1 MKPILFI
8 HGLGG
13 DKKQYASIIKYLR
26 AKGID
31 GFYEFEYES
40 KFGLSPIKSIAEDLA
55 EFIKEKVKEKTINI
69 IAISQGGII
78 ALAYLKFYKNI
89 NIEKLFTLCSPHKGS
104 KMANIMKLPGL
115 IDLQPNST
123 LLKDLEN
130 FVEQEKINVYS
141 VYTPFDLMV
150 FPGWNAMSKN
160 GRNKMILA
168 PLHPLVYSWPS
179 VKQFIYKNII

>member
-1 MKPILFI
+1 
-8 HGLGG
+8 
-13 DKKQYASIIKYLR
+13 
-26 AKGID
+26 
-31 GFYEFEYES
+31 
-40 KFGLSPIKSIAEDLA
+40 
-55 EFIKEKVKEKTINI
+55 
-69 IAISQGGII
+69 
-78 ALAYLKFYKNI
+78 
-89 NIEKLFTLCSPHKGS
+89 
-104 KMANIMKLPGL
+104 MANIMKLPGL

-123 LLKDLEN
+123 LLKDLEH

-168 PLHPLVYSWPS
+168 PLHPLAYSWPS